1 THASAAEPSPLP
13 PKAETP
19 RAASEPLSPRGPAA
33 PQGNGTLFYD
43 LAAHAE
49 RGELLEGQTRV
60 LDFGER
66 AGDKYTLGGWMS
78 GTGRSLRVDG
88 QSALLVPDKVA
99 KLALPADGPGA
110 ANLVLRARGFAASP
124 LTVYVNGETLKDVQL
139 GGRAF
144 ETVALPIRAGLLKAG
159 ENVLQLRVARTGPS
173 PIGGAAGLALDW
185 VRLGPPGAEPAQSAP
200 VGLEALRVQPAQA
213 GARAS
218 LQLPGDHSLGFA
230 FEVPANAE
238 LRARLRAP
246 ANAKLTITA
255 LRDGAPPLV
264 LLERA
269 AGTAVQPVVVPLA
282 RLAGELVRLELRAQG
297 GALTLEAPE
306 VVTLDG
312 SGESLPA
319 PKLRNVLVILVDTLR
334 ADKLE
339 AYRPDTR
346 VKTPGLHAFLNGAA
360 VMRNARSQENWTKP
374 SVATLLSSLL
384 PWQHQAVTGDARVPD
399 SVELLPELL
408 RDRGFYTGAFIA
420 NGYVSDKFGFKQGWN
435 TYRNYIREGRR
446 TPAQYVAADVL
457 QWLDERDKD
466 KPFFLYVHTIDPHV
480 PYKPPASFL
489 SMYDD
494 QPYGGPVDF
503 RATNELLEKIKI
515 GSMKLNE
522 RDKVHLQ
529 ALYDAEI
536 SYHDVHFAALMQ
548 ALEQRGLARD
558 TAVAI
563 VSDHGEEF
571 WDHGSVG
578 HGHSVYDEL
587 LHVPMILRLPG
598 LTEHKQRSTQA
609 VGLVDVMPT
618 LLEAIGQ
625 PVPEGLS
632 GRSFLSELRGQGSSA
647 PRAAVSGFMGAWRTI
662 GVGRW
667 KLTQRTAD
675 NLWLYDV
682 EADPGETRDLAAERP
697 ITLRYLRGMLGLS
710 LEGQDEGSKKTVAA
724 AKTHKS
730 ERVAIDKK
738 TEAELRAL
746 GYVGTSRP
754 Q

>member
-1 THASAAEPSPLP
+1 
-13 PKAETP
+13 
-19 RAASEPLSPRGPAA
+19 
-33 PQGNGTLFYD
+33 
-43 LAAHAE
+43 
-49 RGELLEGQTRV
+49 
-60 LDFGER
+60 
-66 AGDKYTLGGWMS
+66 
-78 GTGRSLRVDG
+78 
-88 QSALLVPDKVA
+88 
-99 KLALPADGPGA
+99 
-110 ANLVLRARGFAASP
+110 
-124 LTVYVNGETLKDVQL
+124 
-139 GGRAF
+139 
-144 ETVALPIRAGLLKAG
+144 
-159 ENVLQLRVARTGPS
+159 
-173 PIGGAAGLALDW
+173 
-185 VRLGPPGAEPAQSAP
+185 
-200 VGLEALRVQPAQA
+200 
-213 GARAS
+213 
-218 LQLPGDHSLGFA
+218 
-230 FEVPANAE
+230 
-238 LRARLRAP
+238 
-246 ANAKLTITA
+246 
-255 LRDGAPPLV
+255 
-264 LLERA
+264 
-269 AGTAVQPVVVPLA
+269 
-282 RLAGELVRLELRAQG
+282 
-297 GALTLEAPE
+297 
-306 VVTLDG
+306 
-312 SGESLPA
+312 
-319 PKLRNVLVILVDTLR
+319 
-334 ADKLE
+334 
-339 AYRPDTR
+339 
-346 VKTPGLHAFLNGAA
+346 
-360 VMRNARSQENWTKP
+360 
-374 SVATLLSSLL
+374 
-384 PWQHQAVTGDARVPD
+384 
-399 SVELLPELL
+399 
-408 RDRGFYTGAFIA
+408 
-420 NGYVSDKFGFKQGWN
+420 
-435 TYRNYIREGRR
+435 
-446 TPAQYVAADVL
+446 VAAYVL

-522 RDKVHLQ
+522 RDKVRLQ

-536 SYHDVHFAALMQ
+536 SYHDVHFAALME

-632 GRSFLSELRGQGSSA
+632 GHSFLSELRGQGSSA

-662 GVGRW
+662 GMGRW

-697 ITLRYLRGMLGLS
+697 IVLRYLRGMLGLS
-710 LEGQDEGSKKTVAA
+710 LDGQDEGSKKTVAA